1 MSENKEKNPWQLKK
15 LVLPQHTDHAGVMW
29 HGSYLNW
36 LEEARINAISSVGL
50 EYKDISNA
58 GFEMPVVELKVRYL
72 FPIFN
77 GAEVTLESFF
87 SIGKGPRWRFDTNF
101 IQDSSKLVAI
111 AHVDLVVI
119 NKNSFSVIRKKPD
132 YISNAL
138 INLQKGP

>member
-1 MSENKEKNPWQLKK
+1 MNENKEKNPWQLKK

-72 FPIFN
+72 LPIFN
-77 GAEVTLESFF
+77 GAEVMLESFF
-87 SIGKGPRWRFDTNF
+87 SRGKGPRWRFDTNF
-101 IQDSSKLVAI
+101 IKDSSKLVAI
-111 AHVDLVVI
+111 ANVDLVVI
-119 NKNSFSVIRKKPD
+119 NKNSFSVIRKNPD
-132 YISNAL
+132 YISKAL